1 MTQEFDHNAIV
12 RLGMAYAES
21 KTLLSAVELGV
32 FTALAREPLDWQT
45 LRERIGI
52 HPRAA
57 RDFFDALVALRVL
70 QREDGRYS
78 NTREADL
85 FLDKTKKSYIGGM
98 LEMSNARLYGIWG
111 SLTEALRTG
120 EPQNEIGAR
129 EDIFTWL
136 SKTPEKYR
144 EFTQAMTGLSLP
156 SARALA
162 AKFPWGRYKTF
173 ADVGTAQGGLPVQVA
188 LAHPHVTGIGLDLSP
203 VQPVFE
209 DYVREHGVA
218 DRLRFQVFDLFK
230 DPIPRVDVI
239 TMGHI
244 LHGWKLADK
253 RGFIKKAYDA
263 LPKGGVL
270 IVYDAM
276 IDDERRENVA
286 GFMMS
291 LTILLETPE
300 GFDYTSADCAGWFRE
315 QGFREVRAEKLIG
328 SDSFVVGVK

>member
-1 MTQEFDHNAIV
+1 MAQEIDHNAIV

-32 FTALAREPLDWQT
+32 FTELAKEPLDWQT

-52 HPRAA
+52 HPRGA
-57 RDFFDALVALRVL
+57 RDFFDALVALRL
-70 QREDGRYS
+70 LRRENGRYS
-78 NTREADL
+78 NTPETDL
-85 FLDKTKKSYIGGM
+85 FLDRAKRSYIGGM
-98 LEMSNARLYGIWG
+98 LEMSNARLYRIWN
-111 SLTEALRTG
+111 SLTDALRTG
-120 EPQNEIGAR
+120 EPKNEVAQG

-136 SKTPEKYR
+136 AKTPEKYR

-162 AKFPWGRYKTF
+162 AKFPWGKYKTF

-188 LAHPHVTGIGLDLSP
+188 LAHPHVKGLGLDLAP

-209 DYVREHGVA
+209 DYVRDHGLT

-230 DPIPRVDVI
+230 DAIPPVDVI

-244 LHGWKLADK
+244 LHGWNLADK
-253 RGFIKKAYDA
+253 KSFIKKAYDG
-263 LPKGGVL
+263 LSEGGVL

-276 IDDERRENVA
+276 IDDNRSENVA

-300 GFDYTSADCAGWFRE
+300 GFDYTSADCAGWLRE
-315 QGFREVRAEKLIG
+315 QGFRDVRAERLIG

>member
-1 MTQEFDHNAIV
+1 MAQEFDHNAIV

-32 FTALAREPLDWQT
+32 FTELAKGPLDWQA

-57 RDFFDALVALRVL
+57 RDFFDALVALRL
-70 QREDGRYS
+70 LRRESGRYS
-78 NTREADL
+78 NTPETDL
-85 FLDKTKKSYIGGM
+85 FLDRAKRTYIGGM
-98 LEMSNARLYGIWG
+98 LEMSNARLYRIWG
-111 SLTEALRTG
+111 SLTDALRTG
-120 EPQNEIGAR
+120 EPKNEVAEG

-136 SKTPEKYR
+136 AKSPEKYR

-156 SARALA
+156 SARAIA
-162 AKFPWGRYKTF
+162 AKFPWEKYKTF

-188 LAHPHVTGIGLDLSP
+188 LAHPHVKGIGLDLAP

-209 DYVREHGVA
+209 GYVRDHGLA
-218 DRLRFQVFDLFK
+218 DRLRFQVFDLFR
-230 DPIPRVDVI
+230 DAIPQVDVI

-244 LHGWKLADK
+244 LHGWSLTDK
-253 RGFIKKAYDA
+253 RSFIKKAYDA
-263 LPKGGVL
+263 LPQGGVL
-270 IVYDAM
+270 VVYDAM
-276 IDDERRENVA
+276 IDDDRSENVA

-291 LTILLETPE
+291 LTILLETRE
-300 GFDYTSADCAGWFRE
+300 GFDYTSADCASWLRD
-315 QGFREVRAEKLIG
+315 QGFRDVRAEKLIG